1 MSDGPRR
8 VQVGDVVGFRYLI
21 KDENDVVLAA
31 STELV
36 HCVQGE
42 RVQGERSLPQG
53 VEDAMKGRVCGET
66 FTTTVSVRETMRRLL
81 LPEDR
86 FPNAFAL
93 EPGTRIDLLTPDG
106 EGFAVWVEGNE
117 SKTLALGLDEPIV
130 GKSIRFQVSIISIRV
145 ASLGEAERAP
155 GATHVDSELE
165 AELMDLRAR
174 LDIKFSNESAP
185 GGLFEAL
192 VDDDFTTAR
201 RVGALR
207 CEHSTLLSRLDGII
221 AHVREE
227 GHAYDYRPDLVRL
240 LRSVARHDHAST
252 DMLSESA
259 NRDTGGEG

>member
-36 HCVQGE
+36 H
-42 RVQGERSLPQG
+42 RVQGGDRSLPQT
-53 VEDAMKGRVCGET
+53 VEEAMNGRVCGET
-66 FTTTVSVRETMRRLL
+66 FTTTVSVGETMRRLL
-81 LPEDR
+81 LAEDR
-86 FPNAFAL
+86 FPKAFAL
-93 EPGTRIDLLTPDG
+93 EQGTCIDLLTPDG
-106 EGFAVWVEGNE
+106 EGFAVWVEGND
-117 SKTLALGLDEPIV
+117 SKTLALGLGDPMV

-145 ASLGEAERAP
+145 ASLEGKRTP
-155 GATHVDSELE
+155 GATRVDSELE

-174 LDIKFSNESAP
+174 LDNKFLDESAP

-201 RVGALR
+201 RVSLLR

-221 AHVREE
+221 AHVRDE
-227 GHAYDYRPDLVRL
+227 GHAYDYRPDLVRTPSE
-240 LRSVARHDHAST
+240 RCAS
-252 DMLSESA
+252 
-259 NRDTGGEG
+259 